1 MECCTDRIQDI
12 CQLWLFSLRLFSTH
26 FPPDFWRKVAAGD
39 GISLGQGIAIGYIL
53 ETNKGKSGY
62 ILE

>member
-1 MECCTDRIQDI
+1 MAFFVTT
-12 CQLWLFSLRLFSTH
+12 FSTH

-53 ETNKGKSGY
+53 ED
-62 ILE
+62 I